1 MAEIKINQL
10 NSEKSADEIIDL
22 KAKSAK
28 DSPEFT
34 AFTTVRGGAVFAS
47 AKWSATLSA
56 L

>member
-1 MAEIKINQL
+1 MAEIKITQL

-34 AFTTVRGGAVFAS
+34 AFTTVRGGVAFAV
-47 AKWSATLSA
+47 AKWSSFLA
-56 L
+56 